1 MALRSLH
8 VGTRE
13 RTVALLVAL
22 AMSAACGGS
31 PSTAGHS
38 PTPRATSSPTAT
50 STTIPTPT
58 PQPVTTPYGVLVT
71 RPGAAGQT
79 TYTVTIVRTDGSVAA
94 SHMAN
99 VPPPVS
105 CANAAAAL
113 VPLPVSTSNSGVYFL
128 DSGSAVTFMSPD
140 GAVHTVTSVPAG
152 SATRRSM
159 FAVSPDDQR
168 IAVIVDDFTSSGAST
183 RLYVEDLNGGGN
195 HIELFSESGA
205 YTLWP
210 IGWHT
215 PQNLVVAKVPSCTQG
230 GGPFCCGP
238 VEYHVVDPATANR
251 RFVIGG
257 STCPIAGA
265 PSIAGVVCENPPT
278 ATALSWTDATIRTY
292 PIQGPIGAYL
302 SPNGNNVA
310 FVDNVGTTFTGGG
323 SAMAGVFTCEWI
335 DDSHVLAGGD
345 TQQQARIGD
354 LSTHNVTAVAAQGEC
369 AGRLPGGL

>member
-1 MALRSLH
+1 M
-8 VGTRE
+8 GTRE
-13 RTVALLVAL
+13 RTGALLVAL
-22 AMSAACGGS
+22 AMAAACGGGGNG
-31 PSTAGHS
+31 AGHS
-38 PTPRATSSPTAT
+38 PSPLATSTPTAT
-50 STTIPTPT
+50 APTTIPTPT
-58 PQPVTTPYGVLVT
+58 PQAVTNPYGVLVT
-71 RPGAAGQT
+71 RPGSGQA
-79 TYTVTIVRTDGSVAA
+79 TYTVTLVRTDGSVAA
-94 SHMAN
+94 SHTVNA
-99 VPPPVS
+99 PAAVS
-105 CANAAAAL
+105 CANAASAL
-113 VPLPVSTSNSGVYFL
+113 VPLPVSMSDSGVYYL
-128 DSGSAVTFMSPD
+128 DNGSGITYMGPD
-140 GAVHTVTSVPAG
+140 GSVRSVTSVPAA

-159 FAVSPDDQR
+159 FAVSPDDRR
-168 IAVIVDDFTSSGAST
+168 IAVVVDDFTSSGAST
-183 RLYVEDLNGGGN
+183 RLYVEDLSGGGN
-195 HIELFSESGA
+195 HIELFSETGA

-238 VEYHVVDPATANR
+238 IEYHVVDPATANR
-251 RFVIGG
+251 RFVLGG

-265 PSIAGVVCENPPT
+265 PSIAGVVCENPPN
-278 ATALSWTDATIRTY
+278 AMALSWTDTTIRTFS
-292 PIQGPIGAYL
+292 IQGPVGAYL

-335 DDSHVLAGGD
+335 DDTHVLAGGD